1 MKRVSMFTAL
11 FILCAALAG
20 AASAQDARILA
31 LSGEVQVRAEGQG
44 NFVPAKAGG
53 ALLFGD
59 SVRTGAGAVA
69 HISLQSGPIVL
80 IREKSAMTL
89 QGNPR
94 KTTLSFTLGEFLIG
108 IKQRLAARS
117 AFRVRTPSAVCSV
130 RGTLFWGK
138 TDEKKTTTYAG
149 FENEVMITA
158 QGRAVTLKP
167 GQTLSVPYGK
177 PPEEPKPHA
186 IPAEYMK
193 NFAVEGSLQGIDE
206 LAGRK

>member
-1 MKRVSMFTAL
+1 MRPWNLLVFVLSLSLPWASPS
-11 FILCAALAG
+11 
-20 AASAQDARILA
+20 SAQDAHIRA
-31 LSGEVQVRAEGQG
+31 LSGEVQIRGEGEKK
-44 NFVPAKAGG
+44 FVPAKAGG

-69 HISLQSGPIVL
+69 HIALRSGPIVL
-80 IREKSAMTL
+80 IREKSSMTL
-89 QGNPR
+89 QGDPR
-94 KTTLSFTLGEFLIG
+94 KTTLSFALGEFLIG
-108 IKQRLAARS
+108 IKHRLAAGS

-149 FENEVMITA
+149 FESEVTVTA
-158 QGRAVTLKP
+158 QGRSVTLKP

-177 PPEEPKPHA
+177 PPDEPKPHA